1 MVSETRRPIG
11 LVIFDCDGVLIDSEI
26 ISATTLV
33 AELQRFEL
41 PVDLDF
47 VLRHFLGRSYATMV
61 TGILKEFGFQL
72 PETFEDAYRTR
83 LLAAFD
89 ETLQIIPGVRE
100 VIDALAVP
108 CCVAT
113 SSSPARAMRSLEI
126 VRLDGVFKDRL
137 FTASAVKNG
146 KPAPDLFLLAAEK
159 MGCQPDQCLVIEDSL
174 PGVQAARA
182 AGMTVWHFSGGSHL
196 RGHAERLPGK
206 VPADRQFDSFNDFFD
221 GSLVLRTPVPRKLPD

>member
-1 MVSETRRPIG
+1 MVSDGQTPIE

-33 AELQRFEL
+33 AELQRFKL

-61 TGILKEFGFQL
+61 AGILSEFGLQL
-72 PETFEDAYRTR
+72 PEAFEDAYRSR

-89 ETLQIIPGVRE
+89 DGLKIMPGVRE
-100 VIDALAVP
+100 AIDALAVP

-113 SSSPARAMRSLEI
+113 SSSPARAKRSLEI
-126 VRLDGVFKDRL
+126 VCLDGVFGDRV

-159 MGCQPDQCLVIEDSL
+159 MGCDPAHCLVIEDSV
-174 PGVQAARA
+174 PGVEAARA
-182 AGMTVWHFSGGSHL
+182 AGMAVWHFNGGSHL
-196 RGHAERLPGK
+196 RDHAERLPVS
-206 VPADRQFDSFNDFFD
+206 VPADRQFDSFSDFFD
-221 GSLVLRTPVPRKLPD
+221 GSPALRKPVPNKSPE